1 MLWIRTTEWSV
12 PPLVPKSMPAAYSIV
27 PSIFGSSIQMA
38 ASFYSVAPSQKIESP
53 AVGLLA

>member
-1 MLWIRTTEWSV
+1 ML
-12 PPLVPKSMPAAYSIV
+12 AAYSIV

-38 ASFYSVAPSQKIESP
+38 ASFYSVALSQKIGSP